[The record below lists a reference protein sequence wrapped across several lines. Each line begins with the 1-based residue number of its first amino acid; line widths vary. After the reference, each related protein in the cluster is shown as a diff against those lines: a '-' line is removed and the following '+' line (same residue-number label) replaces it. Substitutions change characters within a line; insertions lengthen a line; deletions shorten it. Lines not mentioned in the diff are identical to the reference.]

1 MTWTRDAEARA
12 TTTTTRRSRSPR
24 ARRAIGA
31 TAPRGTRRSRRGA
44 RGRAARRAAAI
55 ARRWTRS
62 PAARVAR
69 PRARS
74 PSRSPSRA
82 TITIPRATASAFQ
95 FLIVSLRGSAAV
107 DSRAIERAPPRA
119 RRESRATLDAID
131 TSRDARARLVLGNP
145 RAGSLVHV
153 GQRGL
158 FVHVVSARD
167 RSRSRGRQLEK
178 RPPRQQLSDERIP
191 PAPDR
196 HSRTRARRAVDPP
209 RRVSWRP
216 AARARRRTSKSA
228 SRRGRRRRKWCARA
242 SRLRP
247 PRSFFFARARDPFDD
262 VCLTPPSL
270 LSPLK

>member
-1 MTWTRDAEARA
+1 MD
-12 TTTTTRRSRSPR
+12 
-24 ARRAIGA
+24 ARRG
-31 TAPRGTRRSRRGA
+31 GA
-44 RGRAARRAAAI
+44 RDDDDDATIALAASAPGDRRHRAAGDSTLAARRAGV
-55 ARRWTRS
+55 ARRDAPPRS
-62 PAARVAR
+62 RGGGRDRRRRASRDPARGRRRGRHRARQLQFLER
-69 PRARS
+69 PPLPFSFLSSRSAGPRPSTRARS
-74 PSRSPSRA
+74 NAR
-82 TITIPRATASAFQ
+82 
-95 FLIVSLRGSAAV
+95 
-107 DSRAIERAPPRA
+107 PPRA

>member
-1 MTWTRDAEARA
+1 MD
-12 TTTTTRRSRSPR
+12 
-24 ARRAIGA
+24 ARRG
-31 TAPRGTRRSRRGA
+31 GA
-44 RGRAARRAAAI
+44 RDDDDDATIALAASAPGDRRHRAAGDSTLAARRAGSRGATRRRDRAAVDAI
-55 ARRWTRS
+55 AGGARRATPARGRRRGRHRARQLQFLERPPLPFSFLSSRS
-62 PAARVAR
+62 AGPR
-69 PRARS
+69 PSTRARS
-74 PSRSPSRA
+74 NAR
-82 TITIPRATASAFQ
+82 
-95 FLIVSLRGSAAV
+95 
-107 DSRAIERAPPRA
+107 PPRA